1 MFIVLISWIE
11 GGAST
16 HTHIGGY
23 IILFAHIFQR
33 IFASASTLSLVFS
46 MNFDWQGI
54 HTYHSSKMDKKNEL

>member
-16 HTHIGGY
+16 HTHIGWY

-33 IFASASTLSLVFS
+33 IFASASMFSLVFC
-46 MNFDWQGI
+46 MNFDWQCI
-54 HTYHSSKMDKKNEL
+54 HMYHSSIMDKENEL